1 MVKGV
6 EYTEIGIK
14 KYEENLITNKMKT
27 LNRLAK
33 ELNYEIAGNVQIT

>member
-6 EYTEIGIK
+6 EYVETGIK
-14 KYEENLITNKMKT
+14 KYEENLIANKMKT

-33 ELNYEIAGNVQIT
+33 ELNYEITGNVQFT